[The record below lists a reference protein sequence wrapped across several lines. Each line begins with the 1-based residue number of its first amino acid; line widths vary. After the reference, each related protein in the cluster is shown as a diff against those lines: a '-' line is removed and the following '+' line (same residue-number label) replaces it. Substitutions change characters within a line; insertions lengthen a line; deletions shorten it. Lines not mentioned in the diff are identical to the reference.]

1 LSFPYLMGVA
11 LKHRGIRFE
20 HFDETVRRDPWFTGF
35 APKLHVAAPSDID
48 RLYPQLR
55 PARVTVTTGRGKF
68 TRQADEA
75 LGSRLVPLDDD
86 GLRAKFVGLVDAA
99 YGPARA
105 KDLAQRL
112 WCVEATQDVSPL
124 VEAMTE

>member
-1 LSFPYLMGVA
+1 
-11 LKHRGIRFE
+11 
-20 HFDETVRRDPWFTGF
+20 
-35 APKLHVAAPSDID
+35 
-48 RLYPQLR
+48 
-55 PARVTVTTGRGKF
+55 VTVTTARGKF

-75 LGSRLVPLDDD
+75 LGSRQVPLDYD

-112 WCVEATQDVSPL
+112 WSVEAMQDVSPL